1 MEGVNIT
8 YMRMQVNSNLSK
20 DDLAELVDL
29 DVEFEGDLE
38 NGEGTGK
45 AEGGEIAET
54 DKNDEKA
61 ENGGQ

>member
-1 MEGVNIT
+1 
-8 YMRMQVNSNLSK
+8 MQVNSNLSK